1 MDKQK
6 FDSLDYS
13 EEPIFNEKFLTT
25 NMYCQ
30 TSSSDGGIMTF
41 VYRMNEN
48 GKPCFSQYIN
58 GKNNYTLVFKDLE
71 GLKEWHR
78 INTELLQI
86 FSEWMEEYDKIK
98 AKTIDINTRI

>member
-1 MDKQK
+1 MDKK
-6 FDSLDYS
+6 KLDSLEYD

-41 VYRMNEN
+41 VYRLDEK

-58 GKNNYTLVFKDLE
+58 GKINHSLVFKDLE

-86 FSEWMEEYDKIK
+86 FSEWMEEYEKIK
-98 AKTIDINTRI
+98 AKTIDINTHL